1 MRVLRSAILAAGV
14 VVVGPGLVAAA
25 PELGLAQKKQVKS
38 VEERLAYYSD
48 ALREK
53 CGLAT
58 EVDWASFIAA
68 ERFDGPGSTI
78 ASACQ
83 GALQAAAWGCE
94 ADADFKAALEAKAER
109 VRCEHVA
116 TREATGL
123 SFDAAKKSLVFRV
136 QISDTGAGA
145 APASYFALEHTAAR
159 RWLDKNL

>member
-1 MRVLRSAILAAGV
+1 MRILESI
-14 VVVGPGLVAAA
+14 VGATGLALGLVGSVAAA
-25 PELGLAQKKQVKS
+25 PELGLAQKKQVKA
-38 VEERLAYYSD
+38 VEEKLAYYSD

-58 EVDWASFIAA
+58 EIDWASFIAA

-83 GALQAAAWGCE
+83 GAVQAAAWGCE
-94 ADADFKAALEAKAER
+94 ADADFKAALKAKAER

-136 QISDTGAGA
+136 LISDTGAGA
-145 APASYFALEHTAAR
+145 APTSYFALDHIGAR